1 MISVIGLAM
10 KCSSCSSDLPDN
22 LKFCPSC
29 GTLFDK
35 LSSPIQNNINNQAP
49 VAPILVGPIGIGG
62 WLILPI
68 IGFFGA
74 IILTAKNLLE
84 ILKEDNLEGLK
95 LIYNSS
101 TENSLASLQFPIIL
115 STMAGCFIILSGV
128 YCLYLVFT
136 KKHSIIKFATA
147 HYIILAIGGLIDL
160 WGGIVLQ
167 TAIPD
172 TPLEKETIKG
182 AIQGIIAALVWIPYF
197 NYSKRVKNTFIK

>member
-1 MISVIGLAM
+1 M

-35 LSSPIQNNINNQAP
+35 LTSPVLDNINNQTP
-49 VAPILVGPIGIGG
+49 VAPTITGPIGIGG
-62 WLILPI
+62 WLIFPI

-84 ILKEDNLEGLK
+84 GFNEDNLEGLK
-95 LIYNSS
+95 IIFSS
-101 TENSLASLQFPIIL
+101 SAENSLASLQFPIIL
-115 STMAGCFIILSGV
+115 STIAGCFIIISGGL
-128 YCLYLVFT
+128 CLYLIFT

-147 HYIILAIGGLIDL
+147 HYIILLIAGLIDL
-160 WGGIVLQ
+160 WGGIEVK

-172 TPLEKETIKG
+172 TPLENEVIKG
-182 AIQGIIAALVWIPYF
+182 AFQGIIAALVWIPYF
-197 NYSKRVKNTFIK
+197 NFSKRVKNTFTIK